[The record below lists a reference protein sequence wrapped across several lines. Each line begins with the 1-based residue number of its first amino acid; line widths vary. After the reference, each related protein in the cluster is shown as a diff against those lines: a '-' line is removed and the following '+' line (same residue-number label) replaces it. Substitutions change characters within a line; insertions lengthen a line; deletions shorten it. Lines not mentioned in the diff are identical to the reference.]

1 MVDQVVDGCGFKTGI
16 EDKNNETNLAFRE
29 NPSVFPSLKIQSDV
43 YEHNL
48 TANKD
53 DGNQK

>member
-1 MVDQVVDGCGFKTGI
+1 MVDQVVDGCGFKTGR
-16 EDKNNETNLAFRE
+16 EDKNNETNLVFRE
-29 NPSVFPSLKIQSDV
+29 NSSVFLSLKVQSDD
-43 YEHNL
+43 YQHNL